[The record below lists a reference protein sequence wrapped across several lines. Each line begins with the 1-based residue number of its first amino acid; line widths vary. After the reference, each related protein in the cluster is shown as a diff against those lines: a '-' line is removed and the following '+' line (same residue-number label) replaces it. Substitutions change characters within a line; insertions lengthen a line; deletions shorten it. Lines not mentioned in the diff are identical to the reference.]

1 MRDFAEQGNSKCWSL
16 MGYLALLAPL
26 AYLELTALLHFWRI
40 AGLRIGACALNLR
53 IRHRQL
59 HTCEKMWSVVICLNS
74 WGTAACA
81 ATAAI
86 AATKLMGD
94 SGMCRYSGHRC
105 YVRSHTQAIVA
116 TAANAAA
123 CVMTRKECF
132 SRICSSSAS
141 VSVVVSILHFWTA
154 FLCKCQCLSI
164 ASSLNLGIVVK
175 VAARIIGIQQ
185 GLRQPQ
191 RTMNVIWVLC
201 LCGCVHDLQQHENS

>member
-1 MRDFAEQGNSKCWSL
+1 M
-16 MGYLALLAPL
+16 
-26 AYLELTALLHFWRI
+26 LELDGISCTSGTAGISGAYCIAAFLEDSWLAHWR
-40 AGLRIGACALNLR
+40 LRIGASNLR
-53 IRHRQL
+53 IRHQQL
-59 HTCEKMWSVVICLNS
+59 HMCEKMWSVVICLNS

-86 AATKLMGD
+86 AATTLMGD
-94 SGMCRYSGHRC
+94 SGMCRYSGHRR

-141 VSVVVSILHFWTA
+141 VSVVVRILHFWTA

-191 RTMNVIWVLC
+191 RTMNVIWVL
-201 LCGCVHDLQQHENS
+201 